1 MAATV
6 EWLAGLAVE
15 LGSLSDLLTHV
26 YFSHVVP
33 RVS

>member
-1 MAATV
+1 MAEII
-6 EWLAGLAVE
+6 EWLAGFAVE
-15 LGSLSDLLTHV
+15 LGSLSELLTQV